1 MFRDVAQF
9 GSALRSGRRGRRF
22 KSCHPEFFQTCSSAG
37 SHEITILINWILRIV
52 AFPMYGCKTHSSST
66 ATQNP
71 VIPIFYTSTPQ
82 VFSKWHCFRY
92 KFYILTC
99 KYRKFIIQYSSPKVI
114 GFGMPVIF

>member
-1 MFRDVAQF
+1 MFRDVAQL

-52 AFPMYGCKTHSSST
+52 DFPMYGCKIHSSST

-71 VIPIFYTSTPQ
+71 VIPNFYTIISQ
-82 VFSKWHCFRY
+82 VFSKLHCFRY

-99 KYRKFIIQYSSPKVI
+99 KYRKFIIQYSQPKVI

>member
-1 MFRDVAQF
+1 MFRDVAQL

-52 AFPMYGCKTHSSST
+52 DFPMCGCKTHSSST

-71 VIPIFYTSTPQ
+71 VIPNFFKLVAPQ
-82 VFSKWHCFRY
+82 V
-92 KFYILTC
+92 LT
-99 KYRKFIIQYSSPKVI
+99 KSQF
-114 GFGMPVIF
+114 